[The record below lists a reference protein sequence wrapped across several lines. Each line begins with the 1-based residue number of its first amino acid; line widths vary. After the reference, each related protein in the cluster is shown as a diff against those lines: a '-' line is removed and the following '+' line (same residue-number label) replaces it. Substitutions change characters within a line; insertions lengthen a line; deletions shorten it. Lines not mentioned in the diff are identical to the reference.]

1 MIGQFPVKNVTLD
14 GHPLATFYYRS
25 GFVKEKIYSFIYFWQ
40 GLPGMSHWEQALEQ
54 TQDSVSLNGLRNA
67 IFSPRRV
74 GGSIWGVEVEVELK
88 LELKLGV

>member
-1 MIGQFPVKNVTLD
+1 
-14 GHPLATFYYRS
+14 
-25 GFVKEKIYSFIYFWQ
+25 
-40 GLPGMSHWEQALEQ
+40 MSHWEQALEQ